1 MIYRTA
7 LRLMGRTAW
16 ATPATGVDPL
26 RDMAADVASRHP
38 DIDHILPTTLASRLA
53 AAPAKL
59 ALFDVRE
66 PREFAISHLAHAVLV
81 PPRSASA
88 LQIVRE
94 TLAGRP
100 EVEWAVFYCA
110 VGVRSSAI
118 ASQLMHASDD
128 RDIGVANLAGGL
140 FRWANEGRSLVNE
153 QGATVAIHP
162 FNRHWR
168 RFLLPNPDSSQ
179 PKA

>member
-1 MIYRTA
+1 MIYRTV

-16 ATPATGVDPL
+16 ATPATGADPL
-26 RDMAADVASRHP
+26 RELAADVASRHP
-38 DIDHILPTTLASRLA
+38 DIDHILPATLASRLA

-81 PPRSASA
+81 PPRSVAA
-88 LQIVRE
+88 LQVVRE

-100 EVEWAVFYCA
+100 EVEWAMFYCA
-110 VGVRSSAI
+110 VGVRSSTL
-118 ASQLMHASDD
+118 ASRFMHISEN

-140 FRWANEGRSLVNE
+140 LRWSNEGRPLVNE

-162 FNRHWR
+162 FNRHWG
-168 RFLLPNPDSSQ
+168 RFLLPNPHSIQ